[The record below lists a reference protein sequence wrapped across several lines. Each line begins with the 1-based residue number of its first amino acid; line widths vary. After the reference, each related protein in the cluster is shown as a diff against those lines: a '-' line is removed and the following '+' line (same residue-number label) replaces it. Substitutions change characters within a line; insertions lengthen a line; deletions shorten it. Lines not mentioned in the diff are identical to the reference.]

1 MTLGN
6 VHEGMFVPR
15 TEAVNYHE
23 RDLGEKALLQF
34 IEDNFQFDEGEIL
47 EATGPAVVPISTDLA
62 VVSTDNIISE
72 NEIPEST

>member
-15 TEAVNYHE
+15 TEAVNYYE
-23 RDLGEKALLQF
+23 RDQGEKALLQF

-47 EATGPAVVPISTDLA
+47 EATGPAVIPIGNDLA
-62 VVSTDNIISE
+62 VISTDNIGD
-72 NEIPEST
+72 NEIPHST